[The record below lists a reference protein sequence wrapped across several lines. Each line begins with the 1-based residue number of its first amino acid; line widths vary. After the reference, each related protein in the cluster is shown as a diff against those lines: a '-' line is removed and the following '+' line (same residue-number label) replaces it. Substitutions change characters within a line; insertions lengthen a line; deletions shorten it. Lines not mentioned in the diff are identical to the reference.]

1 MSIEIFTRIGR
12 IIKIKNTKTKS
23 FSNENDT
30 YEAVLVKTSEGD
42 VKCLMF
48 TEAEL
53 SKAEMRALKNPEDQ
67 LQQSWWSAI
76 LD

>member
-1 MSIEIFTRIGR
+1 MSVITRIG
-12 IIKIKNTKTKS
+12 KLVTVKNTKQKT
-23 FSNENDT
+23 FSNENEFYKT
-30 YEAVLVKTSEGD
+30 VLVKTESGA

-53 SKAEMRALKNPEDQ
+53 NKAEARAAKNSEDQ
-67 LQQSWWSAI
+67 PKQGFWSKL

>member
-1 MSIEIFTRIGR
+1 MITRLG
-12 IIKIKNTKTKS
+12 KLLTVKNQKTKS

-30 YEAVLVKTSEGD
+30 YKAVLVKTECGK

-48 TEAEL
+48 TEAEFT
-53 SKAEMRALKNPEDQ
+53 KAEARGEKNIEDQ
-67 LQQSWWSAI
+67 PKQSFWSKL

>member
-1 MSIEIFTRIGR
+1 MLTRIGR
-12 IIKIKNTKTKS
+12 LLTVKNTKAKA

-30 YEAVLVKTSEGD
+30 YRTILVKTECGK

-48 TEAEL
+48 TDVEL
-53 SKAEMRALKNPEDQ
+53 NKAESRASRNVEDQ
-67 LQQSWWSAI
+67 PEQSFWSKL

>member
-1 MSIEIFTRIGR
+1 MLTRIGR
-12 IIKIKNTKTKS
+12 LLKVKNQKTKA

-30 YEAVLVKTSEGD
+30 YRAVLVKTECGK

-48 TEAEL
+48 TDAEL
-53 SKAEMRALKNPEDQ
+53 VKAESRGEKNVEDQ
-67 LQQSWWSAI
+67 PQQSWISKI

>member
-1 MSIEIFTRIGR
+1 MSTRIGR
-12 IIKIKNTKTKS
+12 LLKIKNQKTRA

-30 YEAVLVKTSEGD
+30 YRAVLVKTECGK

-48 TEAEL
+48 TDAEL
-53 SKAEMRALKNPEDQ
+53 VKAESRGEKNVEDQ
-67 LQQSWWSAI
+67 PQQSWISKI

>member
-1 MSIEIFTRIGR
+1 MSTRLGR
-12 IIKIKNTKTKS
+12 LLKIKNQKTRA

-30 YEAVLVKTSEGD
+30 YRAVLVKTECGK

-48 TEAEL
+48 TDAEL
-53 SKAEMRALKNPEDQ
+53 VKAESRGEKNVEDQ
-67 LQQSWWSAI
+67 PQQSWISKI